1 MPSAPTRPTVAVV
14 GAGVSGLTAAHVL
27 ARTADVVLLEADTR
41 LGGHAHTHEIASP
54 NGRLAIDSG
63 FIVHNQRTYPTFLRL
78 LDDLGVAT
86 APTEMSMSV
95 TCRECGLSYAGGRGL
110 GGILAQPGRLADPR
124 FARLLGQVPRF
135 HRMARRSLRGDLGEE
150 TWGEFL
156 AGGGFTPYFVTH
168 FATPLVACVWSAG
181 AREAA
186 AYPARHLFRFLDHH
200 GMLSVTGSPTW
211 RTIVGGSARYV
222 EALAARLPDVRT
234 HAPVVAIERHDD
246 GVGVRLAGG
255 DLLEVDRVVLATHAD
270 DAAAILVDASSV
282 EKAAL
287 TSIPYSRN
295 QVLLHHDSRL
305 LPRVPRARASWN
317 YSRASCATA
326 EPVVRVDYWMNRLQG
341 LPADRDYLVTLNG
354 DHAVDPEAVLARVT
368 YDHPVFTIESVA
380 AAARLRTLGG
390 PRLAFAGAHLGW
402 GFHEDGARSG
412 YAAAERLGGRW

>member
-1 MPSAPTRPTVAVV
+1 MRGSP
-14 GAGVSGLTAAHVL
+14 GLTAAHVL

-95 TCRECGLSYAGGRGL
+95 TCRERPVVCRWAGSRRHPRPAGTAGR
-110 GGILAQPGRLADPR
+110 PR

-135 HRMARRSLRGDLGEE
+135 HRMARRSLRGDLGDL
-150 TWGEFL
+150 TWGSSSPG
-156 AGGGFTPYFVTH
+156 AGSRRISSPIS
-168 FATPLVACVWSAG
+168 PPPSLPACG
-181 AREAA
+181 APGAEAA

-222 EALAARLPDVRT
+222 EALAAQLPDVRT

-287 TSIPYSRN
+287 TSIPYSRTR
-295 QVLLHHDSRL
+295 SCFTTTAGCCRGC
-305 LPRVPRARASWN
+305 PGRARVGTTPGRVAPPR
-317 YSRASCATA
+317 SR
-326 EPVVRVDYWMNRLQG
+326 W
-341 LPADRDYLVTLNG
+341 
-354 DHAVDPEAVLARVT
+354 
-368 YDHPVFTIESVA
+368 
-380 AAARLRTLGG
+380 
-390 PRLAFAGAHLGW
+390 
-402 GFHEDGARSG
+402 SG
-412 YAAAERLGGRW
+412 STTG